1 MSVEASKAKSVLIVD
16 DEPTLVFFL
25 MQGLRE
31 SDIPYEVNSA
41 SNGEDA
47 LAKLTLNQYDL
58 LITDLRMP
66 GVNGL
71 TLIEVA
77 RSLQPD
83 ISVILMTAY
92 GSREVEDEATRLQ
105 VNAYLIKPFQTATL
119 REIAA
124 KIFLAK
130 NKNVT
135 SVAAQ
140 QELPASQRRQ
150 VVRKNW

>member
-1 MSVEASKAKSVLIVD
+1 MSVEDSEAKRVLIVD

-31 SDIPYEVNSA
+31 SDILYEVNSA

-47 LAKLTLNQYDL
+47 LAKLTLNHYDL

-92 GSREVEDEATRLQ
+92 GSREVEDEATRLK
-105 VNAYLIKPFQTATL
+105 VNAYLIKPFPTATL

-124 KIFLAK
+124 KILLAK
-130 NKNVT
+130 NNNFT
-135 SVAAQ
+135 NLATQ
-140 QELPASQRRQ
+140 PDLPASQRP
-150 VVRKNW
+150 